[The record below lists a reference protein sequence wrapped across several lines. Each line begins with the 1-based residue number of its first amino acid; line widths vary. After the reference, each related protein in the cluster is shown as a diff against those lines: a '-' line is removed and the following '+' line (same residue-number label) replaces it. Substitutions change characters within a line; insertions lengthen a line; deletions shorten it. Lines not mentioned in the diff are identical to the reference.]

1 MDHTRFSSLESL
13 GKYSIYSY
21 LHVSTSSR
29 QNIAPPPHTTELGL
43 SNEHTTS
50 RHQVLTLPQESKGLE
65 RTLSE

>member
-13 GKYSIYSY
+13 GKYSIYSH

-43 SNEHTTS
+43 SNEYNTS
-50 RHQVLTLPQESKGLE
+50 GHQILTLPQELKGLE
-65 RTLSE
+65 ITLSE